1 MSAPMS
7 SRSFDGEAEGDDRAP
22 PRVKRKGGRPKG
34 APNKK
39 PRKAADG
46 SIARNMTAAQ
56 LQQLVELARSK
67 GLRRSPER
75 EGDGDGEDGNNAPED
90 GGSSGRSTL
99 ELLADEAGISVGAS
113 AGRGGNSNSNRPTND
128 DPWHSAG
135 LEGGEIVDG
144 DNDDD
149 IDDDIG
155 DDIDDIDD
163 ESFGDLDDDDVP
175 FGAEIRTAEKR
186 IRELRRKQRRQLKR
200 QRLENTLEDEIEGEA
215 AALDAALAAVYGP
228 GGRPSDLLSAAKQRK
243 SSGAEIASPMV
254 DGRVQDE
261 RQEED
266 PQVQQRVP
274 PVPYGR
280 PEVGSSVDDDNS
292 VEEKFEFN
300 DLFRG
305 VGIGDAGTQE
315 RGEDQLPDAIE
326 LIDRL
331 DELLALDPP
340 SESDARLP
348 HPEAEPDE
356 ETVRLMQARGMMM
369 SLERQMS
376 EDDQLL
382 NPELRQVLVVI
393 GKHLIRDQVTVEYA
407 SRIRRLVQG
416 LKSGRLQPD
425 LVCFT
430 GGTVRDNRVAD
441 ASAGYIFF
449 RHLCEQHEANTE
461 NIGILV
467 ESESTCTKEALDNV
481 VKEVSRMEREELHE
495 REREGE
501 GRSAAWPRQKY
512 HFTLISNE
520 YHLSRIITVHQIS
533 ETVSLLAP
541 LKLLEASWG
550 YEQVPYPYA
559 CSNDDAKEFQADVY
573 KTLEGLVPLQV
584 NVQAVANRE
593 EFFQEENYASLVHVR
608 ERLKEFIRRMNSS
621 RRPRAKDA
629 NLEDVRKGE
638 DRGGRGGGGG
648 GKSGTLRERNERAD
662 NDKALREALVW
673 AAGALAKIQ
682 EIIEPAAARR
692 NSVSLRGWAMCAA
705 LLERAILQAQMS
717 ADPDRPLTPAEW
729 GRLEDEKPP
738 TPPLEVDEE
747 DLIGRRARENVRAF
761 LREDADQEPRREAYS
776 YEAALKEEEEE
787 EERERMRRER
797 QGGPEE
803 GMRWAGGDTR
813 KDLSLQDNDD
823 DDDDDDDSPPWSGRL
838 NPNANP
844 EERLEEEGGREEE
857 EEGGDLGDDGP
868 LARTGSD
875 FGSQVSPPPP
885 LLGEETLQQ
894 PEAARKGT
902 SKPPGRSSS
911 EDVDSKASAPAGA
924 QREAGK
930 RGGGGRVAANG
941 GKARVARVVAK
952 TLETTKEAPTP
963 SSVPGSLP
971 AAAAAAPTPPKRKR
985 GRPRKTAV
993 APTQTE

>member
-67 GLRRSPER
+67 GLQRSPER

-113 AGRGGNSNSNRPTND
+113 AGRGGDSNSNRPTND

-135 LEGGEIVDG
+135 LEGGELVDG
-144 DNDDD
+144 DND
-149 IDDDIG
+149 

-163 ESFGDLDDDDVP
+163 ESFGDLDNDDVP

-186 IRELRRKQRRQLKR
+186 VRELRRKQRRQLKR
-200 QRLENTLEDEIEGEA
+200 QRLEHTLEDEIEREA

-228 GGRPSDLLSAAKQRK
+228 GGRPSDLLSTAKQRK
-243 SSGAEIASPMV
+243 SSGAEISSPMV

-261 RQEED
+261 GQEEED

-356 ETVRLMQARGMMM
+356 ETVRLMQ
-369 SLERQMS
+369 MS

-441 ASAGYIFF
+441 ASAGYVFF
-449 RHLCEQHEANTE
+449 RHLCEQHEVGTE

-559 CSNDDAKEFQADVY
+559 CSNDDAKEFQANVY
-573 KTLEGLVPLQV
+573 KTLEDLVPLQV

-608 ERLKEFIRRMNSS
+608 ERLKEFIRRMNPS
-621 RRPRAKDA
+621 
-629 NLEDVRKGE
+629 
-638 DRGGRGGGGG
+638 
-648 GKSGTLRERNERAD
+648 RERNERAD

-823 DDDDDDDSPPWSGRL
+823 DDDDDDDSPPWSGRI

-894 PEAARKGT
+894 REAARKGT

-930 RGGGGRVAANG
+930 RGGGGRVAAND

-971 AAAAAAPTPPKRKR
+971 AAAAAAPTPPKRRR

>member
-1 MSAPMS
+1 MCTTRQRRRKRPVAWEVHNLCLVTLLTSCGPLVQSPATSSARATAVPAAAAAAAGGSPARPAFLLRSLLGSPRAQCSLTHRCSWNTAAANRRIPPRVLPNGAGASSSYGSISMSAPMS
-7 SRSFDGEAEGDDRAP
+7 SRSFDGEAEEDDRSP

-56 LQQLVELARSK
+56 LQQLVELAQSK
-67 GLRRSPER
+67 GLRRSLER
-75 EGDGDGEDGNNAPED
+75 EGDGDGEDGNNAPKD
-90 GGSSGRSTL
+90 GGSGGRSTL

-113 AGRGGNSNSNRPTND
+113 AGHGGNSNSNLPTND
-128 DPWHSAG
+128 EPWHSPG

-149 IDDDIG
+149 IDDI
-155 DDIDDIDD
+155 D

-200 QRLENTLEDEIEGEA
+200 QRLEHTLEDEIEREA
-215 AALDAALAAVYGP
+215 AELDTALAAVYGP
-228 GGRPSDLLSAAKQRK
+228 EGRPSDLLSAAKQRK
-243 SSGAEIASPMV
+243 SSGADIASPMV

-261 RQEED
+261 GQEEAD
-266 PQVQQRVP
+266 PQLQQQVP
-274 PVPYGR
+274 PAHYGR

-292 VEEKFEFN
+292 VQEKFEFN

-315 RGEDQLPDAIE
+315 REEGQLPDAIE

-340 SESDARLP
+340 SESNARLP

-356 ETVRLMQARGMMM
+356 ETVRLM
-369 SLERQMS
+369 QMS

-449 RHLCEQHEANTE
+449 RHLCEQHEARGVDTE

-559 CSNDDAKEFQADVY
+559 CSNDDAKEFQAEVY
-573 KTLEGLVPLQV
+573 KTFEDLVPLQV

-593 EFFQEENYASLVHVR
+593 
-608 ERLKEFIRRMNSS
+608 
-621 RRPRAKDA
+621 
-629 NLEDVRKGE
+629 
-638 DRGGRGGGGG
+638 
-648 GKSGTLRERNERAD
+648 
-662 NDKALREALVW
+662 
-673 AAGALAKIQ
+673 
-682 EIIEPAAARR
+682 
-692 NSVSLRGWAMCAA
+692 
-705 LLERAILQAQMS
+705 
-717 ADPDRPLTPAEW
+717 
-729 GRLEDEKPP
+729 
-738 TPPLEVDEE
+738 
-747 DLIGRRARENVRAF
+747 
-761 LREDADQEPRREAYS
+761 
-776 YEAALKEEEEE
+776 
-787 EERERMRRER
+787 
-797 QGGPEE
+797 
-803 GMRWAGGDTR
+803 
-813 KDLSLQDNDD
+813 
-823 DDDDDDDSPPWSGRL
+823 
-838 NPNANP
+838 
-844 EERLEEEGGREEE
+844 
-857 EEGGDLGDDGP
+857 
-868 LARTGSD
+868 
-875 FGSQVSPPPP
+875 
-885 LLGEETLQQ
+885 
-894 PEAARKGT
+894 
-902 SKPPGRSSS
+902 
-911 EDVDSKASAPAGA
+911 
-924 QREAGK
+924 
-930 RGGGGRVAANG
+930 
-941 GKARVARVVAK
+941 
-952 TLETTKEAPTP
+952 
-963 SSVPGSLP
+963 
-971 AAAAAAPTPPKRKR
+971 
-985 GRPRKTAV
+985 
-993 APTQTE
+993 

>member
-1 MSAPMS
+1 MSTPMS
-7 SRSFDGEAEGDDRAP
+7 SRSFDGEAEGVARAP
-22 PRVKRKGGRPKG
+22 PQLKRKGGRPKG

-56 LQQLVELARSK
+56 LQQLVELAQSK
-67 GLRRSPER
+67 GLRRSLER
-75 EGDGDGEDGNNAPED
+75 EGDGDGDGGDGNNAPED

-99 ELLADEAGISVGAS
+99 ELLADEAGISVGTS
-113 AGRGGNSNSNRPTND
+113 AGRGDNNNSNRPTND
-128 DPWHSAG
+128 KPWHSPG
-135 LEGGEIVDG
+135 LEIGDIVDV
-144 DNDDD
+144 DN
-149 IDDDIG
+149 DDDIG
-155 DDIDDIDD
+155 DDIDDID

-200 QRLENTLEDEIEGEA
+200 QRLEHRLEDEIEREA

-228 GGRPSDLLSAAKQRK
+228 EGRPSDLLSAAKQRK
-243 SSGAEIASPMV
+243 SSAADIASPMV

-261 RQEED
+261 GQEEAD
-266 PQVQQRVP
+266 PQVQQRVLP
-274 PVPYGR
+274 APYGR

-292 VEEKFEFN
+292 VEEKIEFN

-315 RGEDQLPDAIE
+315 RGEDQLPGAIE

-340 SESDARLP
+340 SESNARLP

-369 SLERQMS
+369 GLERQMS

-441 ASAGYIFF
+441 ASAGYLFF

-461 NIGILV
+461 SIGILV

-495 REREGE
+495 RERDGE

-573 KTLEGLVPLQV
+573 KTLEDLVPLQV

-608 ERLKEFIRRMNSS
+608 ARLKEFIRKMNYS
-621 RRPRAKDA
+621 
-629 NLEDVRKGE
+629 
-638 DRGGRGGGGG
+638 
-648 GKSGTLRERNERAD
+648 RERNERAN
-662 NDKALREALVW
+662 NDKTLRKALVW

-682 EIIEPAAARR
+682 
-692 NSVSLRGWAMCAA
+692 
-705 LLERAILQAQMS
+705 
-717 ADPDRPLTPAEW
+717 
-729 GRLEDEKPP
+729 
-738 TPPLEVDEE
+738 
-747 DLIGRRARENVRAF
+747 
-761 LREDADQEPRREAYS
+761 
-776 YEAALKEEEEE
+776 
-787 EERERMRRER
+787 
-797 QGGPEE
+797 
-803 GMRWAGGDTR
+803 
-813 KDLSLQDNDD
+813 
-823 DDDDDDDSPPWSGRL
+823 
-838 NPNANP
+838 
-844 EERLEEEGGREEE
+844 
-857 EEGGDLGDDGP
+857 
-868 LARTGSD
+868 
-875 FGSQVSPPPP
+875 
-885 LLGEETLQQ
+885 
-894 PEAARKGT
+894 
-902 SKPPGRSSS
+902 
-911 EDVDSKASAPAGA
+911 
-924 QREAGK
+924 
-930 RGGGGRVAANG
+930 
-941 GKARVARVVAK
+941 
-952 TLETTKEAPTP
+952 
-963 SSVPGSLP
+963 
-971 AAAAAAPTPPKRKR
+971 
-985 GRPRKTAV
+985 
-993 APTQTE
+993 